1 MRTFGFRTHVLFAVA
16 AAVGVIAALG
26 QPWYAASPQA
36 VEERVGMR
44 GLLDG
49 EAAGFKAGIERL
61 ISESGGTTGWDALGT
76 WGTVIGVLAA
86 FSAACALCCLVPSAQ
101 GVAREGVRYSAFAC
115 IAIIVWKLVDTPGD
129 NLVLE
134 LRFGSLVA
142 AGAALVA
149 FTSGTAIASTSL
161 RRRAVPAYASRQLG

>member
-26 QPWYAASPQA
+26 RPWYAASPQA
-36 VEERVGMR
+36 VEERTGMR

-49 EAAGFKAGIERL
+49 QAGGFKAGVERL

-86 FSAACALCCLVPSAQ
+86 FSAACALCCLVPAAH
-101 GVAREGVRYSAFAC
+101 GVAREGVRYGAFAC
-115 IAIIVWKLVDTPGD
+115 FAIIVWKLVDTPGD
-129 NLVLE
+129 NLALE

-142 AGAALVA
+142 AGAALAA

-161 RRRAVPAYASRQLG
+161 RRRGSVQAAYAPR